1 MKKEKK
7 KSTSTKHILI
17 YIYMQVFHPKDKQ
30 MLTLKCA
37 KHINHIKSH
46 LNLKYRFVEAPLGF
60 K

>member
-1 MKKEKK
+1 
-7 KSTSTKHILI
+7 
-17 YIYMQVFHPKDKQ
+17 MQVFHPKDKQ

-37 KHINHIKSH
+37 KHIIHIKSH